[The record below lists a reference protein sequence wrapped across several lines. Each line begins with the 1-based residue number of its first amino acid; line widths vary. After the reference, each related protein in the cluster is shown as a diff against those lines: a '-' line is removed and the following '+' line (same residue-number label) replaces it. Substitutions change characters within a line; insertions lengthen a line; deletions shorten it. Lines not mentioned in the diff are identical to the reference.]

1 VSGKSLRNSLH
12 AHGCTRCHLRYDDA
26 CADPATD
33 GRCVACRGGKAW
45 QLLIDSNAPRDCC
58 RQQARLVHGKE
69 EKERYRLA
77 GSGLWFICPTCARTF
92 PTNVRSKT

>member
-1 VSGKSLRNSLH
+1 MSAKSFKNTLH
-12 AHGCTRCHLRYDDA
+12 AHGCTRCHLRYQDA

-33 GRCVACRGGKAW
+33 ARCTTCRGGRGW
-45 QLLIDSNAPRDCC
+45 QLLIDNAAARACC
-58 RQQARLVHGKE
+58 RVSARLVSNE
-69 EKERYRLA
+69 EKDRYRLA